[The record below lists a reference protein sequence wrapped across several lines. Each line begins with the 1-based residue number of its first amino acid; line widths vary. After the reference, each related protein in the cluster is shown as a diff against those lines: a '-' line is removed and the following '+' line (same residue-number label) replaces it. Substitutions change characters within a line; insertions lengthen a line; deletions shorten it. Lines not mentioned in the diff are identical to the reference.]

1 MQVLAISNEAS
12 SKVQSFI
19 ADEGITYTVGVST
32 DALAAYGG
40 GGIPHAYL
48 IGADGVVAWHGHPA
62 SLPQEELERLLR
74 HTFTLREVAPELKAA
89 AAAFEKGKLA
99 EAKTLAEAAKAKGG
113 VDEDA
118 DYVIGRVAD
127 IVAGWSQTAE
137 KGEPLDKLE
146 ALALVQK
153 HYPGTEEAKAAAA
166 REKELKADPAVQ
178 KEIAAW
184 NKLEKIRGEIRRAE
198 GDPKK
203 LKLIRRKLEKL
214 IESDGTTRAA
224 KAAQQLLK

>member
-74 HTFTLREVAPELKAA
+74 HTF
-89 AAAFEKGKLA
+89 
-99 EAKTLAEAAKAKGG
+99 
-113 VDEDA
+113 
-118 DYVIGRVAD
+118 
-127 IVAGWSQTAE
+127 
-137 KGEPLDKLE
+137 
-146 ALALVQK
+146 
-153 HYPGTEEAKAAAA
+153 
-166 REKELKADPAVQ
+166 DPAR
-178 KEIAAW
+178 
-184 NKLEKIRGEIRRAE
+184 LTRR
-198 GDPKK
+198 
-203 LKLIRRKLEKL
+203 RR
-214 IESDGTTRAA
+214 TP
-224 KAAQQLLK
+224 